1 MLFTQ
6 VFLIH
11 QDISRKLSVRKHFQ
25 GTRIS
30 VNIPFSRPRT
40 QTFWHVFN
48 RSQKRGRRPQARGLR
63 GPIEIAK
70 CAIFR
75 SNCATLNVPISGGE
89 PHEFVRSIVWNFRR
103 WAIVFQLY
111 LGALW
116 ASLNL
121 PFASYL
127 NRQCMHSVRMSQYY
141 INITRNTRLSQ
152 KCREANKEKPA
163 LRKIQYD

>member
-11 QDISRKLSVRKHFQ
+11 QDISRKLSVRKNFQ

-40 QTFWHVFN
+40 QTFWQGFN

-75 SNCATLNVPISGGE
+75 SNCATLNVPISRGE
-89 PHEFVRSIVWNFRR
+89 PHEFVRLSCGISGDGRLFFNFI
-103 WAIVFQLY
+103 WVLSE
-111 LGALW
+111 LLW
-116 ASLNL
+116 TFHLL
-121 PFASYL
+121 HIY
-127 NRQCMHSVRMSQYY
+127 RQCMHSVRMSQYY